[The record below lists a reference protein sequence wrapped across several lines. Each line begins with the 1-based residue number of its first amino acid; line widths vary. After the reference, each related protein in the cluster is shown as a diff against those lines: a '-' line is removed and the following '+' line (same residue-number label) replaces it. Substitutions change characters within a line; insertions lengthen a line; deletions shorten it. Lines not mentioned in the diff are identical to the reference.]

1 MKMRYLGLFVVFLLG
16 IWGGNTVIKFK
27 TANDAPPIKT
37 STTLNQHMSEFTL
50 PDLKGVKHNIT
61 EWQGNVIILN
71 FWATWCPPCQKET
84 PLFVALQ
91 EEYGKRGV
99 QFIGVAIDDL
109 QKVVDFT
116 DTYGVNYPML
126 VGAEDAISI
135 AKQYGNRFGSLPYTV
150 VINRQGKITYIQ
162 NGELKR
168 DVAEKTIN
176 TLL

>member
-1 MKMRYLGLFVVFLLG
+1 MKMRHIGLLVVFLLG
-16 IWGGNTVIKFK
+16 IWGGNTVIKIQ
-27 TANDAPPIKT
+27 AENGAQAIKT
-37 STTLNQHMSEFTL
+37 TTTLNQDMSEFTL
-50 PDLKGVKHNIT
+50 PDLNGVKHNIT

-84 PLFVALQ
+84 PLFVDLQ

-99 QFIGVAIDDL
+99 QFIGVAIDDP

-150 VINRQGKITYIQ
+150 VINRQGKISYIQ

-168 DVAEKTIN
+168 DIAEKTIN